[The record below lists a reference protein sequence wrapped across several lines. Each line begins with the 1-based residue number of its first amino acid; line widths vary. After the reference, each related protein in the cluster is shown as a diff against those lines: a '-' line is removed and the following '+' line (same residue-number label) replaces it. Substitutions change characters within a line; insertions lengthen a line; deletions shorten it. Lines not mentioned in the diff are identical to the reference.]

1 MSDDN
6 SGPDKATDQ
15 REESLDTDTDA
26 DPDANAETV
35 STDSTSPTSIEA
47 DLGASALVEL
57 DAVDI
62 EQGTISTR
70 TLTTGEDD
78 PFGIELGLEVGPA
91 QTEVV
96 LDPEATAALAD
107 ELADAVETFEEAER
121 R

>member
-6 SGPDKATDQ
+6 SGPDKPTDE
-15 REESLDTDTDA
+15 RVESPDDETTITTISEDA
-26 DPDANAETV
+26 
-35 STDSTSPTSIEA
+35 TSPTSIEA

-62 EQGTISTR
+62 DQGVVETR
-70 TLTTGEDD
+70 TLTTGGE

-96 LDPEATAALAD
+96 LDPEATAALAA
-107 ELADAVETFEEAER
+107 ELTDATETFEER
-121 R
+121 GDL